1 MTYHNAICWAVFVV
15 VAGIGLAWIY
25 YATEDDDDPWWL

>member
-15 VAGIGLAWIY
+15 VAGIGLAWLY
-25 YATEDDDDPWWL
+25 YATDEE

>member
-15 VAGIGLAWIY
+15 VAGVGLAWLY
-25 YATEDDDDPWWL
+25 YACDED

>member
-15 VAGIGLAWIY
+15 VAGIGLAWLY
-25 YATEDDDDPWWL
+25 YATDEEYE

>member
-25 YATEDDDDPWWL
+25 YATEEEEQ